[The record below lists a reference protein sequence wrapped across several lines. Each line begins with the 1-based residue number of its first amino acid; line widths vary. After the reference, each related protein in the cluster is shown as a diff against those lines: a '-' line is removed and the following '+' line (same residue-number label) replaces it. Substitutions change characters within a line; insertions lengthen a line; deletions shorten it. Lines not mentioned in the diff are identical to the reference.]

1 MQVATN
7 LAGWHSKRTG
17 GCRKEMVKKMS
28 ASSNKHLTLSDR
40 IVIETGI
47 RNGSSKT
54 AIADTL
60 GKNKSTI
67 GREIAEHR
75 QLKMKCALPAE
86 CAKYAKCKPGLRCT
100 GTACK
105 NYVPFVC
112 KRRDRTPG
120 ACNGCER
127 YNSCR
132 FEKYWY
138 EAAAAQKDYEKT
150 LVDSRS
156 GENLTTEEAKA
167 IAAVVGPALKRGLS
181 PYQILLDND
190 LGISE
195 RTLYNYIENG
205 TLEQFGIIPLDLRRQ
220 TSRKITK
227 KKSKEYKKRNDYSY
241 LQNRKYE
248 DYLAYMQ
255 VNPDVSVVQMDTVYN
270 DVSKGPFIQ
279 TFKFLKYGFLFA
291 VYHESREGKDMVH
304 GVDVLEQ
311 VLGAELFR
319 REVNVLLTDRGSEF
333 TFADQFE
340 QSSEG
345 NLRTRVFYCDPMA
358 SCQKGSVENK
368 HIELRYILPK
378 GQDLYALG
386 LVSQEKLNLVLSH
399 VNSAPLEHFN
409 GKSPLEVM
417 EFLGSDVAKKFAE
430 FGVVR
435 KERDTVV
442 LKPYLLNQ

>member
-1 MQVATN
+1 
-7 LAGWHSKRTG
+7 
-17 GCRKEMVKKMS
+17 MVKKMS

-75 QLKMKCALPAE
+75 QLKMKCALPVE
-86 CAKYAKCKPGLRCT
+86 CAKYAKCKPGRNCVGAT
-100 GTACK
+100 CP

-112 KRRDRTPG
+112 KRRDRSPG
-120 ACNGCER
+120 ACNGCEQ
-127 YNSCR
+127 YSSCR
-132 FEKYWY
+132 FEKFLY
-138 EAAAAQKDYEKT
+138 EAAAAQKEYMAT

-167 IAAVVGPALKRGLS
+167 IADVVGPALKRGLS

-195 RTLYNYIENG
+195 KTLYNYIENG
-205 TLEQFGIIPLDLRRQ
+205 TLEQFGVIALDLRSQ
-220 TSRKITK
+220 TSRKMTK
-227 KKSKEYKKRNDYSY
+227 KKSKEYKKRNDYRY
-241 LQNRKYE
+241 LQGRKYE

-255 VNPDVSVVQMDTVYN
+255 ENPNVSVVQMDTVYN

-279 TFKFLKYGFLFA
+279 TFKFLKYGFIFA
-291 VYHESREGKDMVH
+291 VYHESKEGEDMVH
-304 GVDVLEQ
+304 GVDILEQ

-319 REVNVLLTDRGSEF
+319 REVNVLLTDRGCEF
-333 TFADQFE
+333 TLADRLE
-340 QSSEG
+340 RDEEG

-368 HIELRYILPK
+368 HRELRYILPK
-378 GQDLYALG
+378 EQDLYALG

-399 VNSAPLEHFN
+399 VNSAPLEHLN

-417 EFLGSDVAKKFAE
+417 EFLGPDMAKKLSE
-430 FGVVR
+430 FGIVR

-442 LKPYLLNQ
+442 LKPYLLKQ